1 MSGMTDYVP
10 GRLLVAGFPRADD
23 AAWLVEIRQ
32 ALAELDLTLRFT
44 ASSDRRVRQL
54 RSTRGRARAL
64 LEEIWVSTAV
74 LEPIPGSARP
84 DRGAPQAW
92 WVLERIRSLR
102 PDLAARLS
110 LAEVPRAA
118 TMGAEPLRLVGR
130 GVPA

>member
-1 MSGMTDYVP
+1 
-10 GRLLVAGFPRADD
+10 LLVAGFPPTDD
-23 AAWLVEIRQ
+23 AAWLVDLRQ
-32 ALAELDLTLRFT
+32 ALAELDVAFRFT
-44 ASSDRRVRQL
+44 ASSTRRMRRL

-64 LEEIWVSTAV
+64 LDEIWVSTAV
-74 LEPIPGSARP
+74 LEPVAGSARP
-84 DRGAPQAW
+84 GGRAPQAW
-92 WVLERIRSLR
+92 WVLERLRSLR

>member
-1 MSGMTDYVP
+1 MTEYVP
-10 GRLLVAGFPRADD
+10 GRLLVAGFPCSDD
-23 AAWLVEIRQ
+23 AAWLVELRR

-44 ASSDRRVRQL
+44 ASSARRLRRL
-54 RSTRGRARAL
+54 RSTQGRARAL

-74 LEPIPGSARP
+74 LEPIPGRARP

-92 WVLERIRSLR
+92 WVLERLRSLR

-110 LAEVPRAA
+110 LAEVRRAA
-118 TMGAEPLRLVGR
+118 TMGAEPLRLVGS